1 VPFEKIESHPTREST
16 MDQLRALILRFKEYN
31 GSVAANF
38 EILTPYFEDE
48 HNMSDDLT
56 STFDVM
62 SYHLCKTYIR
72 LSQATVYGTLARQLF
87 VAISE
92 VDRIISDPNHEIADM
107 KMFLKLVR
115 KISTIADKLYKELK
129 KPSCKM
135 PPSLF
140 NFSFF
145 SIHCKNWWTFQKYLY
160 YNFYNFYK

>member
-1 VPFEKIESHPTREST
+1 

-38 EILTPYFEDE
+38 EILAPYFEDE

-87 VAISE
+87 VARNYSNVKGGHSRKLCRCGE
-92 VDRIISDPNHEIADM
+92 GDM
-107 KMFLKLVR
+107 L
-115 KISTIADKLYKELK
+115 T
-129 KPSCKM
+129 
-135 PPSLF
+135 
-140 NFSFF
+140 
-145 SIHCKNWWTFQKYLY
+145 
-160 YNFYNFYK
+160 